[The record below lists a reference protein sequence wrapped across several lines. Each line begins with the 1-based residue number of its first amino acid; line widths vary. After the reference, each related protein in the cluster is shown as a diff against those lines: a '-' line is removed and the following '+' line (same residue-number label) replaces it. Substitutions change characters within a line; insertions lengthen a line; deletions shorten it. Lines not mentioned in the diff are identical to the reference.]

1 MGYVKCF
8 KSLISTLQTWEQ
20 NLCVKQT
27 ASKIRTKFII
37 NNNVYVNKIIKVILS
52 LNIRKR
58 RTSALI
64 IKDDKRRLRNKNKKN
79 KKLYNIQLSSTMS
92 NEIPRSFVKRCSFT
106 QDLANL
112 LSGEKKIIIFF
123 LKKKKKK
130 KKKKK

>member
-1 MGYVKCF
+1 
-8 KSLISTLQTWEQ
+8 
-20 NLCVKQT
+20 VKQT

-79 KKLYNIQLSSTMS
+79 KKL
-92 NEIPRSFVKRCSFT
+92 
-106 QDLANL
+106 
-112 LSGEKKIIIFF
+112 
-123 LKKKKKK
+123 
-130 KKKKK
+130 

>member
-1 MGYVKCF
+1 MGNYIKYVKCF
-8 KSLISTLQTWEQ
+8 KSLISTLQTHQQ

-37 NNNVYVNKIIKVILS
+37 NNNVYVNKIIEVILS
-52 LNIRKR
+52 LNIRRR
-58 RTSALI
+58 RTSAQMI
-64 IKDDKRRLRNKNKKN
+64 EDDKRRLRNKNK
-79 KKLYNIQLSSTMS
+79 LSSTMS

-112 LSGEKKIIIFF
+112 LSGDKKIITLFF
-123 LKKKKKK
+123 LNEKKKKKK